1 MERDICMEP
10 WTNSW
15 NLLNGRIGSIFIEQD
30 KVPSFL
36 EKLTKKRGL
45 GGQAS
50 LRSLEQKGQEGQAS
64 WRS

>member
-30 KVPSFL
+30 KGAKLLL
-36 EKLTKKRGL
+36 EALSKKAKLLGEARQRGQEA
-45 GGQAS
+45 QAS
-50 LRSLEQKGQEGQAS
+50 SRS
-64 WRS
+64 